1 MGEVKNGGSYQSA
14 VAAVAAV
21 RSNADDDDD
30 IDYSQHNPITPPPH
44 ATANHPPLP
53 PN

>member
-1 MGEVKNGGSYQSA
+1 VGEVKNGGSYQSA
-14 VAAVAAV
+14 AAAVAAV
-21 RSNADDDDD
+21 RSNADDDD